1 MAELLLPG
9 DILSM
14 TARAADRL
22 MGAGN
27 GDAALLYLWL
37 LRRGGRLEPE
47 AARRAL
53 KWDVPRLE
61 AALSALVGL
70 GLGGRHGRAGGPRPM
85 EPEGPPEYTAA
96 DITRELGGRRLL
108 LPRPGERG
116 AAASGQDPVHIGLEE
131 PVHPLRLPGP
141 AGGGDLPAG
150 ELVRGGVSAEV
161 RPPAASPA

>member
-70 GLGGRHGRAGGPRPM
+70 GLADG
-85 EPEGPPEYTAA
+85 TAA
-96 DITRELGGRRLL
+96 PEAPPGWSRRARRST
-108 LPRPGERG
+108 PPPTSRG
-116 AAASGQDPVHIGLEE
+116 SWRTA
-131 PVHPLRLPGP
+131 
-141 AGGGDLPAG
+141 
-150 ELVRGGVSAEV
+150 
-161 RPPAASPA
+161 PPPSPAW

>member
-70 GLGGRHGRAGGPRPM
+70 GLADGTAAPEAPARM

-96 DITRELGGRRLL
+96 DITRELEDGASSFPGLVNEVQRRLGKIL
-108 LPRPGERG
+108 STSDLKSLYTLYDYL
-116 AAASGQDPVHIGLEE
+116 A
-131 PVHPLRLPGP
+131 
-141 AGGGDLPAG
+141 LPAEVICCLLYTSDAAD
-150 ELVRGGVSAEV
+150 EL
-161 RPPAASPA
+161 

>member
-70 GLGGRHGRAGGPRPM
+70 GLADGSRRARRST
-85 EPEGPPEYTAA
+85 PPPTSRGSWRTA
-96 DITRELGGRRLL
+96 
-108 LPRPGERG
+108 
-116 AAASGQDPVHIGLEE
+116 
-131 PVHPLRLPGP
+131 
-141 AGGGDLPAG
+141 
-150 ELVRGGVSAEV
+150 
-161 RPPAASPA
+161 PPPSPAW

>member
-53 KWDVPRLE
+53 KWDVPGWRRPCPPWSGW
-61 AALSALVGL
+61 AWRTA
-70 GLGGRHGRAGGPRPM
+70 RPR
-85 EPEGPPEYTAA
+85 
-96 DITRELGGRRLL
+96 R
-108 LPRPGERG
+108 
-116 AAASGQDPVHIGLEE
+116 
-131 PVHPLRLPGP
+131 
-141 AGGGDLPAG
+141 
-150 ELVRGGVSAEV
+150 
-161 RPPAASPA
+161 RPPPGWSRRARRSTPPPTSRGSWRTAPPPSPAW

>member
-61 AALSALVGL
+61 AALSALVLIL
-70 GLGGRHGRAGGPRPM
+70 GKKM
-85 EPEGPPEYTAA
+85 TAK
-96 DITRELGGRRLL
+96 DTIPLVPFLYVGILL
-108 LPRPGERG
+108 TEF
-116 AAASGQDPVHIGLEE
+116 
-131 PVHPLRLPGP
+131 
-141 AGGGDLPAG
+141 
-150 ELVRGGVSAEV
+150 VR
-161 RPPAASPA
+161 

>member
-53 KWDVPRLE
+53 KWDVRR
-61 AALSALVGL
+61 ARFL
-70 GLGGRHGRAGGPRPM
+70 GRWRSP
-85 EPEGPPEYTAA
+85 
-96 DITRELGGRRLL
+96 GRRSP
-108 LPRPGERG
+108 PRTP
-116 AAASGQDPVHIGLEE
+116 
-131 PVHPLRLPGP
+131 
-141 AGGGDLPAG
+141 
-150 ELVRGGVSAEV
+150 
-161 RPPAASPA
+161 

>member
-70 GLGGRHGRAGGPRPM
+70 GLADGPPAWGSRSGAGGR
-85 EPEGPPEYTAA
+85 
-96 DITRELGGRRLL
+96 
-108 LPRPGERG
+108 
-116 AAASGQDPVHIGLEE
+116 SGCSPWVSS
-131 PVHPLRLPGP
+131 PLSLI
-141 AGGGDLPAG
+141 
-150 ELVRGGVSAEV
+150 
-161 RPPAASPA
+161 

>member
-70 GLGGRHGRAGGPRPM
+70 GLADG
-85 EPEGPPEYTAA
+85 TAA
-96 DITRELGGRRLL
+96 PEAP
-108 LPRPGERG
+108 LPRLSKR
-116 AAASGQDPVHIGLEE
+116 AVTVNAWS
-131 PVHPLRLPGP
+131 
-141 AGGGDLPAG
+141 LPATTM
-150 ELVRGGVSAEV
+150 VRSL
-161 RPPAASPA
+161 SPAFTPAYSLAAPSGATWTIRCPA

>member
-61 AALSALVGL
+61 AALSALVG
-70 GLGGRHGRAGGPRPM
+70 
-85 EPEGPPEYTAA
+85 PPPTSRGSWRTA
-96 DITRELGGRRLL
+96 
-108 LPRPGERG
+108 
-116 AAASGQDPVHIGLEE
+116 
-131 PVHPLRLPGP
+131 
-141 AGGGDLPAG
+141 
-150 ELVRGGVSAEV
+150 
-161 RPPAASPA
+161 PPPSPAW

>member
-61 AALSALVGL
+61 DEKNAKNITGDSSIFEKSPATNFILYSNKLNGLIALSFL
-70 GLGGRHGRAGGPRPM
+70 
-85 EPEGPPEYTAA
+85 
-96 DITRELGGRRLL
+96 
-108 LPRPGERG
+108 
-116 AAASGQDPVHIGLEE
+116 
-131 PVHPLRLPGP
+131 
-141 AGGGDLPAG
+141 
-150 ELVRGGVSAEV
+150 
-161 RPPAASPA
+161 